1 MPEILIWDQFAKDL
15 AAARG
20 EEFVRDFCAT
30 LADEQR
36 AEQEVVFARQ
46 KKVAAEI
53 EAATNR
59 LENTWVD
66 GLGECH
72 LRVDTTAY
80 WYWVMREGREIWND
94 KTFLAEFKRDNPEVR
109 VKSRSRKTMVTRL

>member
-1 MPEILIWDQFAKDL
+1 MSEVLVWDQFAKDL

-30 LADEQR
+30 LLDEYR
-36 AEQEVVFARQ
+36 AEREVAFSHQ
-46 KKVAAEI
+46 KKVAAEV
-53 EAATNR
+53 EAATNQ

-80 WYWVMREGREIWND
+80 WYWAMREGREIWND
-94 KTFLAEFKRDNPEVR
+94 KQFVAEFKRDNPDVR
-109 VKSRSRKTMVTRL
+109 VHSRSRKTMVTKL